1 MWHIVICRWGMY
13 SQCAEK
19 GTGFLHYFS
28 VQILRLLI
36 WSTVDKAKKY
46 LCSKSFS
53 YEPTQVPMKMMVML
67 CRHSYWLIIDS
78 QVNAFST
85 TLLILQW
92 HVILNNCSCTISTK
106 TTLWKQTLWSKCPHS
121 MALPDTLSNPK
132 QPSEHVLN
140 ILTSNSWNT
149 LSYFLLLYMV
159 LDHQNQ
165 QVHWIGNL
173 RSELKIL
180 WWRWALPV
188 CVIIPTSPQLW
199 MAKATIIN
207 KLKWHI
213 SEAILGEGRKWTLQT
228 GGLLIL
234 SKSLELGGE
243 AFNVLGFNSHYKPHL
258 PQPLCLCAIVI
269 HCTNLRRLGK
279 RWQICNQST
288 WLISATHAIL
298 LLCKKTSSILRS

>member
-1 MWHIVICRWGMY
+1 M
-13 SQCAEK
+13 STLD
-19 GTGFLHYFS
+19 GT
-28 VQILRLLI
+28 
-36 WSTVDKAKKY
+36 
-46 LCSKSFS
+46 
-53 YEPTQVPMKMMVML
+53 P
-67 CRHSYWLIIDS
+67 RHF
-78 QVNAFST
+78 VKPKTAFRT
-85 TLLILQW
+85 R
-92 HVILNNCSCTISTK
+92 
-106 TTLWKQTLWSKCPHS
+106 
-121 MALPDTLSNPK
+121 
-132 QPSEHVLN
+132 LN
-140 ILTSNSWNT
+140 ILTLNPWNT
-149 LSYFLLLYMV
+149 LSYFLLLYLV

-173 RSELKIL
+173 SSELKIL

-188 CVIIPTSPQLW
+188 RVIIPTLPQLW

-213 SEAILGEGRKWTLQT
+213 SEDILGEGRKWTLQT

-288 WLISATHAIL
+288 QLISATHAIL
-298 LLCKKTSSILRS
+298 LLCKKTSSILGS